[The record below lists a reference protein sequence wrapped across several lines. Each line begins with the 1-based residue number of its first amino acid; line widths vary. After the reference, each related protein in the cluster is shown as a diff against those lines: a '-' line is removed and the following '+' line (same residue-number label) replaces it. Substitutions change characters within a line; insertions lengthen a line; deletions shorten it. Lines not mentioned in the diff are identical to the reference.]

1 MIPCLYFP
9 QILFHL
15 IKDGCHRIREGWR
28 LDPQRSSG
36 PSPLFKQGH
45 LDPLI
50 QDQLQLFFLNIS
62 TDTPPLSW
70 AICAS
75 AWSTSQQEVFPVAD
89 IKRKPVF
96 QFMPTASC
104 PASGHHWEVVVS
116 ILFAPSLQV
125 LLCALNAF
133 ITVKTLLSLLFPSL
147 PFSQPFLIE
156 RILQFLSHL
165 QGPLLD
171 SLQYIPVFLVIP
183 ELGHSKSR
191 SI

>member
-89 IKRKPVF
+89 IQRKPVF
-96 QFMPTASC
+96 QFVPTASC

-133 ITVKTLLSLLFPSL
+133 ITVKTLLSL
-147 PFSQPFLIE
+147 PFSS
-156 RILQFLSHL
+156 FLSAFPHRKNT
-165 QGPLLD
+165 
-171 SLQYIPVFLVIP
+171 PVPF
-183 ELGHSKSR
+183 SSSR
-191 SI
+191 PFAGLAAVYPCLSCNPRIRTQ